1 MKAKILVSVDR
12 DAALE
17 AIRTLDALGVALLE
31 YETRRPKKLRSR
43 YQEARRDLVRAVGCR
58 AHTSG
63 VADLALFD

>member
-1 MKAKILVSVDR
+1 MKAKIRVSVDR
-12 DAALE
+12 DAALA

-31 YETRRPKKLRSR
+31 HEAHWPKKLRSR
-43 YQEARRDLVRAVGCR
+43 YEDARRDLVRAVGSR